1 MKVLK
6 LIKAEI
12 FKLLSKKSTYIL
24 TIALILIMAGIS
36 IVVKLTNSESYGYYD
51 KHEYEWKLQDME
63 NYAEIYKENTDNYA
77 KIATAVANNQ
87 ITLIKDL
94 LKASEG
100 TSEFILS
107 SWQGKVYLKYFEAKS
122 QIFIAELL
130 NKGYKVA
137 DVQQV
142 LQDMY
147 IEASYYEIMQLES
160 KSATTKYIKEKIELA
175 DSLYKIFEA
184 NDHIAYMQGE
194 IKDLKEVIKSNDE
207 SIKYYK
213 NELKKTNLDKE
224 YIETLNRDIKSVE
237 KEKER
242 NNKIL
247 KVYNYYVDEKIEATN
262 TNWKYNTLQN
272 ILEVVDR
279 LSYLES
285 YIVTEQEYYANSKT
299 QEQTYE
305 EYIEE
310 AQTMIEEAQN
320 EYDIYWYA
328 VENDIPVNVDN
339 AKTNATSSMVPS
351 IVGVVS
357 IIIAGAMVAH
367 EFSTGTIRFLLTR
380 PVKRYKILLSK
391 FVVVILVTF
400 VFMLIAF
407 ATVITTSGILYSF
420 SDYAIPELIVENGKV
435 IEYDY
440 LSNEFYLMLIYL
452 VPTYLFVILAFTIST
467 VIKSTAAAV
476 GISLGGWF
484 AGYIANVFVIDMIV
498 YENTFLTKIPWIKYT
513 PIPYLDFS
521 YFVNAEYA
529 LRLSKAGFTIG
540 TGSLILLAYI
550 LVLILLSFIVFI
562 RQDIKNQ

>member
-36 IVVKLTNSESYGYYD
+36 IVVKLTNTQTYD
-51 KHEYEWKLQDME
+51 YSNYEYEWKLQDME
-63 NYAEIYKENTDNYA
+63 HYADIYKEGTEDYA
-77 KIATAVANNQ
+77 KIATAIANNQ
-87 ITLIKDL
+87 IELIKDL
-94 LKASEG
+94 IKASEG
-100 TSEFILS
+100 VPDFVYS
-107 SWQGKVYLKYFEAKS
+107 SWQGKVYLKYYEAKS

-130 NKGYKVA
+130 NKGYKAA
-137 DVQQV
+137 DIQQV

-147 IEASYYEIMQLES
+147 VELNYYEIMQLES
-160 KSATTKYIKEKIELA
+160 KVDVTKYIKEKTDIA
-175 DSLYKIFEA
+175 DKSYKIYKD

-194 IKDLKEVIKSNDE
+194 IKELKEIIKNNDE

-213 NELKKTNLDKE
+213 TELKKTNLDKE

-237 KEKER
+237 KEQEK
-242 NNKIL
+242 NNEIL
-247 KVYNYYVDEKIEATN
+247 KVYNYYVDEKIDAIA

-285 YIVTEQEYYANSKT
+285 YIMTEQEYYANSKS
-299 QEQTYE
+299 QEQTYDEYME
-305 EYIEE
+305 EV
-310 AQTMIEEAQN
+310 QTMIQESQN

-328 VENDIPVNVDN
+328 VKNDIPVNVDN
-339 AKTNATSSMVPS
+339 AKTTATSSMVPS

-357 IIIAGAMVAH
+357 IIIAGAIVAH

-380 PVKRYKILLSK
+380 PVKRFKILLSK
-391 FVVVILVTF
+391 LVVVILVTF
-400 VFMLIAF
+400 VFMLIAY

-420 SDYAIPELIVENGKV
+420 NDYTIPELVIENGKV
-435 IEYDY
+435 IEDDY

-452 VPTYLFVILAFTIST
+452 VPTYLFVILAFAIST

-476 GISLGGWF
+476 GVSLGGWF
-484 AGYIANVFVIDMIV
+484 AGFIANTFIVELIVFGDFISKV
-498 YENTFLTKIPWIKYT
+498 LWIKYT

-521 YFVNAEYA
+521 YFTKAEYA
-529 LRLSKAGFTIG
+529 LGLSTSGFTIG
-540 TGSLILLAYI
+540 LGSLVLLAYI
-550 LVLILLSFIVFI
+550 LVFIVVSFIVFI
-562 RQDIKNQ
+562 KQDIKNQ

>member
-194 IKDLKEVIKSNDE
+194 IKDLKEVIKSNE
-207 SIKYYK
+207 KSIKYYK